1 MDLGCNWNHF
11 VNELFQFTK
20 VLWRLGTKSSDCPI
34 FCQSRYTAWC
44 VGGSHSSSPSVRSP
58 LQHLNLFPDY
68 SFATLSTPF
77 PYQSSI
83 SPPPTLHPPPSKE
96 ICLLLLH
103 LLLICNTQLI
113 SPCLPPSLH
122 LSFLL
127 LVASFFSGLSLFVPV
142 YPHSS
147 TRWFV
152 LRFYI

>member
-1 MDLGCNWNHF
+1 MDLCCNWNHF
-11 VNELFQFTK
+11 VSELFQFTK

-113 SPCLPPSLH
+113 SPCLPPVSSSL
-122 LSFLL
+122 LSSVSCLLFFLVSVYL
-127 LVASFFSGLSLFVPV
+127 CLFTPIVPPDGLC
-142 YPHSS
+142 
-147 TRWFV
+147 
-152 LRFYI
+152 